1 MIIFVK
7 IIIFTNISMHRKL
20 NHKFQEPDTRD
31 YKFVPTKA
39 VNKIASS
46 FVINRKLNN
55 ILDQG
60 PLGSCCSNAFA
71 KNINMVTNNNVNI
84 SRLFHYYCGRSI
96 EGDSSQDD
104 SGLDIR
110 QAAKIIQQY
119 GACSESAWSYNVVN
133 FNMLPPLSAFKQ
145 SKLFYK
151 YTYSFINQDLNSLK
165 TCLISTNCPIIF
177 GIMVYSSF
185 LSQQVT
191 NTGVVPMPDITKE
204 TLEGGHCVLM
214 IGYSDATQTFM
225 CVNSWGSAWGNRGL
239 FSLPYLYVT
248 NPNLALDFCALNF
261 IY

>member
-1 MIIFVK
+1 
-7 IIIFTNISMHRKL
+7 MHRKL

-71 KNINMVTNNNVNI
+71 KNINMITNNNVNI

-96 EGDSSQDD
+96 GGDSSIDD
-104 SGLDIR
+104 TGLDIR

-119 GACSESAWSYNVVN
+119 GACAESAWPYNVVN
-133 FNMLPPLSAFKQ
+133 FNILPPLFAFKQ
-145 SKLFYK
+145 SYLFRK
-151 YTYSFINQDLNSLK
+151 YTYSFINQDLLSLK
-165 TCLISTNCPIIF
+165 TCLVSTNSPIIF
-177 GIMVYSSF
+177 GIMIYSSF
-185 LSQQVT
+185 MTDAVS
-191 NTGVVPMPDITKE
+191 NSGIVPMPNIKTE

-214 IGYSDATQTFM
+214 IGYSDVMQTFL
-225 CVNSWGSAWGNRGL
+225 CVNSWGPSWGNRGL
-239 FSLPYLYVT
+239 FSIPYLYVI
-248 NPNLALDFCALNF
+248 NPDLACDFCALNF